1 MLIDELTQ
9 QGTVQK
15 LLGGEAWSEKGLPLV
30 IYFFFLLKR
39 ELVEHLQNI
48 NCYNQL

>member
-15 LLGGEAWSEKGLPLV
+15 LLGGEAWSEKGLPHV
-30 IYFFFLLKR
+30 IYFFLFAG